1 MRITVIACQVLY
13 RQISFLSAQSKNSIH
28 TVYLPQ
34 GLHNTPQLLKKLLQK
49 HIDEESFSSFQPEA
63 IVLGYGLCSNGPV
76 GITAK
81 NVPLVIARTDD
92 CIGLFLG
99 SQKRYLSYFNHYKGI
114 YWYNPGWIEWAFTPS
129 LASYAQREK
138 EYLEKYDPETVEYL
152 MKEEKSWTANYRHAV
167 YITSSVYDS
176 EKYRSYTRKA
186 AKDFQWN
193 YLEAAEDHRLLKK
206 LLDGNWD
213 DEEILICKPGR
224 TFAETFDHRKLEAR

>member
-34 GLHNTPQLLKKLLQK
+34 GLHNTPQLLKELLQK

-63 IVLGYGLCSNGPV
+63 IVLGYGLCSNGAV

-114 YWYNPGWIEWAFTPS
+114 Y
-129 LASYAQREK
+129 
-138 EYLEKYDPETVEYL
+138 
-152 MKEEKSWTANYRHAV
+152 
-167 YITSSVYDS
+167 
-176 EKYRSYTRKA
+176 
-186 AKDFQWN
+186 
-193 YLEAAEDHRLLKK
+193 
-206 LLDGNWD
+206 
-213 DEEILICKPGR
+213 
-224 TFAETFDHRKLEAR
+224 